1 LGWQKGL
8 HGLSAPLTYREINW
22 ESVLPI
28 INSIAAFH
36 PEMTAW
42 RQDLH
47 AHPELSMQETRT
59 SAIVRTKLAEFGV
72 DDIIT
77 GMATHGVV
85 GVIRAGTSSKA
96 IGLRADMDALPIQE
110 ETGLPH
116 ASRTQGVMHAC
127 GHDGHT
133 TMLLGAAK
141 YLAETRNFDGTV
153 YLIFQPAEEF
163 EGGADRMVKDG
174 LFERCPMDKVYGLHN
189 WPEMKAGT
197 FLWRT
202 GPVMAAVGFFD
213 IVITGKG
220 SHGASPHQGV
230 DPIMVSAQ
238 IIGALQTIVSRSI
251 EPIQG
256 GVVSIGSISGG
267 EAYNILPERVVMK
280 GTARWYEPK
289 VGDQIEFGMN
299 RLIKG
304 IAASFGASAELRFFR
319 HAPATVNEAE
329 ATALAVEAAQVVAGA
344 GGVKEMRVPTMGGED
359 FAYMLNA
366 KQGAYLMLGG
376 GKGKH
381 DPLLHHP
388 KYDFNDEILPV
399 GASWWATMVEQ
410 QLAKV

>member
-1 LGWQKGL
+1 M
-8 HGLSAPLTYREINW
+8 
-22 ESVLPI
+22 PI
-28 INSIAAFH
+28 INSIAALH

-47 AHPELSMQETRT
+47 AHPELSMQEVRT
-59 SAIVRTKLAEFGV
+59 AGIVRAKLAEFGV
-72 DDIIT
+72 DEIIT

-85 GVIRAGTSSKA
+85 GVIRAGTSNNA

-116 ASRTQGVMHAC
+116 ASQNPGVMHAC

-163 EGGADRMVKDG
+163 EGGAEIMVKDG
-174 LFERCPMDKVYGLHN
+174 LFDRCPMDKVFGLHN
-189 WPEMKAGT
+189 WPDARAGT

-213 IVITGKG
+213 ITVTGLG
-220 SHGASPHQGV
+220 SHGASPHQGI
-230 DPIMVSAQ
+230 DPIVISAA
-238 IIGALQTIVSRSI
+238 IIQALQTIVSRTI
-251 EPIQG
+251 EPIEG
-256 GVVSIGSISGG
+256 GVVSVGSINGG

-280 GTARWYEPK
+280 GTARWYRPE
-289 VGDQIEFGMN
+289 VGEQIETGLK
-299 RLIKG
+299 RLVNG
-304 IAASFGASAELRFFR
+304 IAESFGATAEIRFFR
-319 HAPATVNEAE
+319 HAPATVNDAE
-329 ATALAVEAAQVVAGA
+329 ATVLARDAALSVAGNDA
-344 GGVKEMRVPTMGGED
+344 VREMRAPTMGGED
-359 FAYMLNA
+359 FAFMLNA

-376 GKGKH
+376 ARGKD

-388 KYDFNDEILPV
+388 RYDFNDEILPI
-399 GASWWATMVEQ
+399 GASWWATLVEQ
-410 QLAKV
+410 QLAKTE

>member
-1 LGWQKGL
+1 M
-8 HGLSAPLTYREINW
+8 
-22 ESVLPI
+22 PI

-47 AHPELSMQETRT
+47 ANPELSMQEART
-59 SAIVRTKLAEFGV
+59 SGIVRDKLRQFGV

-77 GMATHGVV
+77 GMAEHGVV
-85 GVIRAGTSSKA
+85 GVLRAGSSKRA
-96 IGLRADMDALPIQE
+96 IGLRADMDALPIRE

-116 ASRTQGVMHAC
+116 ASRNPGVMHAC

-133 TMLLGAAK
+133 AMLLGAAK

-163 EGGADRMVKDG
+163 EGGAEKMVQDG
-174 LFERCPMDKVYGLHN
+174 LFERCPMEKVYGLHN
-189 WPEMKAGT
+189 WPDAKAGT

-213 IVITGKG
+213 IVITGLG
-220 SHGASPHQGV
+220 SHGASPHQGI
-230 DPIMVSAQ
+230 DPIVVSAQ

-251 EPIQG
+251 EPIEG

-280 GTARWYEPK
+280 GTARWYRPQ
-289 VGDQIEFGMN
+289 VGDQIEAGLL
-299 RLIKG
+299 RLVKG
-304 IAASFGASAELRFFR
+304 IAESFGASAEVRFFR
-319 HAPATVNEAE
+319 HAPATVNDIE
-329 ATALAVEAAQVVAGA
+329 ATRLATDAAKVVAGSDR
-344 GGVKEMRVPTMGGED
+344 VVEMRAPTMGGED
-359 FAYMLNA
+359 FAFMLNA

-376 GKGKH
+376 ARGDS

-388 KYDFNDEILPV
+388 KYDFNDEILPI
-399 GASWWATMVEQ
+399 GASWWATLVEQ
-410 QLAKV
+410 QLAKLG

>member
-1 LGWQKGL
+1 M
-8 HGLSAPLTYREINW
+8 
-22 ESVLPI
+22 PI

-36 PEMTAW
+36 PEMTEW

-47 AHPELSMQETRT
+47 AHPELSMQEGRT
-59 SAIVRTKLAEFGV
+59 SQLVRDKLAEFGV
-72 DDIIT
+72 DEIIT

-85 GVIRAGTSSKA
+85 GVIRAGSSERA
-96 IGLRADMDALPIQE
+96 IGLRADMDALPIVE

-116 ASRTQGVMHAC
+116 ASRNPGVMHAC

-163 EGGADRMVKDG
+163 EGGADKMVRDG
-174 LFERCPMDKVYGLHN
+174 LFDRCPMEQVYGLHN
-189 WPEMKAGT
+189 WPAGKAGT
-197 FLWRT
+197 FFWRT

-220 SHGASPHQGV
+220 SHGAFPHEGI
-230 DPIMVSAQ
+230 DPIVVSAQ

-251 EPIQG
+251 EPIEG
-256 GVVSIGSISGG
+256 GVVSIGSIAGG

-280 GTARWYEPK
+280 GTARWYKPQ
-289 VGDQIEFGMN
+289 VGDQIEAGMH
-299 RLIKG
+299 RLVNG
-304 IAASFGASAELRFFR
+304 IAESFGATAELNFFR
-319 HAPATVNEAE
+319 HAPATVNDVE
-329 ATALAVEAAQVVAGA
+329 ATAFAVDAATSIAGDD
-344 GGVKEMRVPTMGGED
+344 GVREMRAPTMGGED

-366 KQGAYLMLGG
+366 KQGAYLMLGAAR
-376 GKGKH
+376 GKN

-399 GASWWATMVEQ
+399 GASWWATLVEQ
-410 QLAKV
+410 QLAKTT

>member
-1 LGWQKGL
+1 M
-8 HGLSAPLTYREINW
+8 
-22 ESVLPI
+22 PI

-42 RQDLH
+42 RRDLH

-59 SAIVRTKLAEFGV
+59 AQVVREKLAEFGV

-85 GVIRAGTSSKA
+85 GVIRAGSSDRA
-96 IGLRADMDALPIQE
+96 IGLRADMDALPIHE

-116 ASRTQGVMHAC
+116 ASQNPGVMHAC

-163 EGGADRMVKDG
+163 EGGAEKMVQDG
-174 LFERCPMDKVYGLHN
+174 LFDRCKMEKIYGLHN
-189 WPEMKAGT
+189 WPEAKSGT

-213 IVITGKG
+213 ITVTGLG
-220 SHGASPHQGV
+220 SHGASPHQGI
-230 DPIMVSAQ
+230 DPIVVSAQ
-238 IIGALQTIVSRSI
+238 IISALQTIVSRSI
-251 EPIQG
+251 EPIEG

-280 GTARWYEPK
+280 GTARWYRPQ
-289 VGDQIEFGMN
+289 VGDQIESGMK
-299 RLIKG
+299 RLVNG
-304 IAASFGASAELRFFR
+304 IAESFGASAELRFFR
-319 HAPATVNEAE
+319 HAPATVNDAE
-329 ATALAVEAAQVVAGA
+329 ATTLAIDAAKIIAGT
-344 GGVKEMRVPTMGGED
+344 GGVKEMRAPTMGGED

-366 KQGAYLMLGG
+366 KQGAYLMLGSG
-376 GKGKH
+376 QSKS

-388 KYDFNDEILPV
+388 KYDFNDDILPI
-399 GASWWATMVEQ
+399 GASWWATLVEQ
-410 QLAKV
+410 QLAK